1 MDAASAVNQDR
12 LWDRLMAMARIGAI
26 AGDGVNRACL
36 TPLDREARRLL
47 IGWARAIG
55 STSRSMTRPP
65 ISGCAAPAP
74 IPTPP
79 RC

>member
-1 MDAASAVNQDR
+1 MDAAAAVNQDR

-47 IGWARAIG
+47 VGWARAIG
-55 STSRSMTRPP
+55 PKSRWTRPP

-74 IPTPP
+74 IPRRR